1 MWVFKAANLLI
12 NSEYLLLKDCTTVC
26 LYETE
31 YSRMNQV
38 IFAEDSLKNWSDMVC
53 LSRPYPYPLKFFKG
67 CLPQILH
74 GPFLNTLPHMWRT
87 KKAYHNDEPKIL
99 WAVNQQTVSCL
110 ESIMI
115 RPELS
120 SNSFIGTTCICLLGT
135 RFLYKHYITSRYM
148 GCDLLKV
155 QVNLSRSSGWRIS
168 KYI

>member
-1 MWVFKAANLLI
+1 MDLATQFFMWVFKAANLLI
-12 NSEYLLLKDCTTVC
+12 NSKYLLLKDYTTVC

-120 SNSFIGTTCICLLGT
+120 SNSLVPHAFAYWVHAFFIS
-135 RFLYKHYITSRYM
+135 IT
-148 GCDLLKV
+148 L
-155 QVNLSRSSGWRIS
+155 
-168 KYI
+168 